1 MPQSARVQQQ
11 AGVVPPPAPPPP
23 VPDAAAIA
31 QPAPPA
37 PPPGPAPRLR
47 RPGPPPGT
55 SLVGWVTGPNSPND
69 TIKRFAITG
78 TDLGIMWDNGDP
90 ANNQVLMAF
99 GDTIG
104 YCSVRGRQWRY
115 NTMFRTNDRALS
127 KTVSIPNGVVNN
139 KYSGSPLW
147 APALSKQVINS
158 IKFAPSETGII
169 PTSGIAVGTT
179 QYMSFMS
186 IRSWDSPGSWTTN
199 FSAIAVSPDN
209 GEHWGVYPQS
219 VRPASPDATP
229 RVPYVPGG
237 EKFQVGA
244 FLKPGDGYLYSYGTP
259 SGRGGPAF
267 VSRVPQSLG
276 AGTQPLR
283 VLGRRELG
291 AAATPGA
298 AQPVIPAPVGEMSVQ
313 YNTYLKQFLALYC
326 NGNNDVVART
336 APAPQGPWGP
346 EQMLVASQGFPR
358 RHLCAV
364 TAPVVDGQGDL
375 LQPVAVVGLQR
386 DVDEDGA
393 AVTESWRSC
402 ATSLFSHRT
411 IPSIAR
417 CGRPRSGPTS
427 DLAGRVV
434 RSLLVIAHPDSPRTR
449 QSIPRHLSDGAG
461 WFGRRIDATS
471 PETRRAK
478 IEARRPGRLARH

>member
-1 MPQSARVQQQ
+1 MSPFGRIASVPVASAAAIGLVVSIVVAPPSTAEPCTGAAAEAQPPAAPNTAATPALPGLNGPPIGHRPRKAQDRAPLPNLGRLSRSILNSFMPQSARVQQQ
-11 AGVVPPPAPPPP
+11 AGVVPPPAPPP
-23 VPDAAAIA
+23 VPDAVAIA
-31 QPAPPA
+31 QPAPPPA
-37 PPPGPAPRLR
+37 PPPGPAPAPAPA
-47 RPGPPPGT
+47 PGPPPGT

-90 ANNQVLMAF
+90 VNNQVLMAF

-104 YCSVRGRQWRY
+104 YCSVRGKQWRY
-115 NTMFRTNDRALS
+115 NTMFRTNDRVLS

-158 IKFAPSETGII
+158 IRFAPSETGII
-169 PTSGIAVGTT
+169 PTSGIAVGKT

-229 RVPYVPGG
+229 RISYVPGG

-259 SGRGGPAF
+259 SGRGGAAF
-267 VSRVPQSLG
+267 VSRVPQGLV
-276 AGTQPLR
+276 P
-283 VLGRRELG
+283 ELSRYEYWDG
-291 AAATPGA
+291 GNWVPKDPGA

-336 APAPQGPWGP
+336 APSPQGPWGP
-346 EQMLVASQGFPR
+346 EQMLVSSWDFPGGIY
-358 RHLCAV
+358 
-364 TAPVVDGQGDL
+364 APL
-375 LQPVAVVGLQR
+375 LHPWSTGKELYYNL
-386 DVDEDGA
+386 
-393 AVTESWRSC
+393 
-402 ATSLFSHRT
+402 SLW
-411 IPSIAR
+411 
-417 CGRPRSGPTS
+417 S
-427 DLAGRVV
+427 DYNVMLMKTV
-434 RSLLVIAHPDSPRTR
+434 LP
-449 QSIPRHLSDGAG
+449 
-461 WFGRRIDATS
+461 
-471 PETRRAK
+471 
-478 IEARRPGRLARH
+478 

>member
-1 MPQSARVQQQ
+1 MSPFARIASVPVASAAAVGLVFGIVVAPPAAAEPCTGAAAEAQPPAAPNTAATPALPGVSGPPIGHRPRKANDSAPLPNLGRLSRSILSAFTPQSARVQQQ
-11 AGVVPPPAPPPP
+11 AGVAPPPAPQP

-37 PPPGPAPRLR
+37 PAPGPAPAPA
-47 RPGPPPGT
+47 PGPPPGT
-55 SLVGWVTGPNSPND
+55 SLVGWVTGPQSPND

-99 GDTIG
+99 GDTLG

-158 IKFAPSETGII
+158 IKFARSETGII
-169 PTSGIAVGTT
+169 PTSGISVGTT

-186 IRSWDSPGSWTTN
+186 IRSWDSPGQWSTN

-259 SGRGGPAF
+259 SGRSGPAF
-267 VSRVPQSLG
+267 VSRVPQALV
-276 AGTQPLR
+276 P
-283 VLGRRELG
+283 ELSRYEYWDG
-291 AAATPGA
+291 
-298 AQPVIPAPVGEMSVQ
+298 
-313 YNTYLKQFLALYC
+313 
-326 NGNNDVVART
+326 GNWART
-336 APAPQGPWGP
+336 IRGPRNRCSP
-346 EQMLVASQGFPR
+346 
-358 RHLCAV
+358 
-364 TAPVVDGQGDL
+364 
-375 LQPVAVVGLQR
+375 
-386 DVDEDGA
+386 
-393 AVTESWRSC
+393 
-402 ATSLFSHRT
+402 HRW
-411 IPSIAR
+411 AKCR
-417 CGRPRSGPTS
+417 CSTTPTS
-427 DLAGRVV
+427 
-434 RSLLVIAHPDSPRTR
+434 SS
-449 QSIPRHLSDGAG
+449 S
-461 WFGRRIDATS
+461 
-471 PETRRAK
+471 
-478 IEARRPGRLARH
+478 

>member
-1 MPQSARVQQQ
+1 MSPFARIASIPVASLATIGLVAAIVVAPPAAAEPCTGAAAEAQPPTAPNAAATPEVPGVSGPPIGHRPSKANDSAPLPNLGRLSRSILSAFVPQSARVQQQ
-11 AGVVPPPAPPPP
+11 AGVAPPPAPPA
-23 VPDAAAIA
+23 VPDAAPIA

-37 PPPGPAPRLR
+37 PA
-47 RPGPPPGT
+47 PGPPPGT
-55 SLVGWVTGPNSPND
+55 SLVGWVTGPQSPND

-90 ANNQVLMAF
+90 GNNQVLMAF

-158 IKFAPSETGII
+158 IKFAPQETGII
-169 PTSGIAVGTT
+169 PTSGISVGTT

-186 IRSWDSPGSWTTN
+186 IRSWDSPGQWTTN

-219 VRPASPDATP
+219 VRPASGDATP

-259 SGRGGPAF
+259 SGRSGPAF
-267 VSRVPQSLG
+267 VSRVPQALVPELSRYEYWDG
-276 AGTQPLR
+276 GTWVPNN
-283 VLGRRELG
+283 
-291 AAATPGA
+291 PGA
-298 AQPVIPAPVGEMSVQ
+298 AQPVFPAPVGEMSVQ
-313 YNTYLKQFLALYC
+313 YNTHLKQFLALYC

-346 EQMLVASQGFPR
+346 EQMLVSSNDFPGGIY
-358 RHLCAV
+358 
-364 TAPVVDGQGDL
+364 APL
-375 LQPVAVVGLQR
+375 LHPWSTGKEIYYNL
-386 DVDEDGA
+386 
-393 AVTESWRSC
+393 
-402 ATSLFSHRT
+402 SLW
-411 IPSIAR
+411 
-417 CGRPRSGPTS
+417 S
-427 DLAGRVV
+427 DYNVMLMKTV
-434 RSLLVIAHPDSPRTR
+434 LP
-449 QSIPRHLSDGAG
+449 
-461 WFGRRIDATS
+461 
-471 PETRRAK
+471 
-478 IEARRPGRLARH
+478 

>member
-1 MPQSARVQQQ
+1 M
-11 AGVVPPPAPPPP
+11 
-23 VPDAAAIA
+23 
-31 QPAPPA
+31 
-37 PPPGPAPRLR
+37 
-47 RPGPPPGT
+47 
-55 SLVGWVTGPNSPND
+55 TGPQSPND

-99 GDTIG
+99 GDTLG

-158 IKFAPSETGII
+158 IKFARSETGII
-169 PTSGIAVGTT
+169 PTSGISVGTT

-186 IRSWDSPGSWTTN
+186 IRSWDSPGQWSTN

-259 SGRGGPAF
+259 SGRSGPAF
-267 VSRVPQSLG
+267 VSRVPQALVPELSRYEYWDG
-276 AGTQPLR
+276 GNW
-283 VLGRRELG
+283 GRTIRG
-291 AAATPGA
+291 PRNRCSPHRWAKCRCSTTPTSSSSWRCTATA
-298 AQPVIPAPVGEMSVQ
+298 TTMWWR
-313 YNTYLKQFLALYC
+313 
-326 NGNNDVVART
+326 RT

-346 EQMLVASQGFPR
+346 EQMLVASQDFPGGIY
-358 RHLCAV
+358 
-364 TAPVVDGQGDL
+364 APL
-375 LQPVAVVGLQR
+375 LHPWSTGKEIYYNL
-386 DVDEDGA
+386 
-393 AVTESWRSC
+393 
-402 ATSLFSHRT
+402 SLW
-411 IPSIAR
+411 
-417 CGRPRSGPTS
+417 S
-427 DLAGRVV
+427 DYNVMLMKTV
-434 RSLLVIAHPDSPRTR
+434 LP
-449 QSIPRHLSDGAG
+449 
-461 WFGRRIDATS
+461 
-471 PETRRAK
+471 
-478 IEARRPGRLARH
+478 

>member
-1 MPQSARVQQQ
+1 MSPFARIATVPVASAAAVGLVFGIVVAPPAAAEPCTGAAAEAQPPAAPNSAATPELPGVSGPPIGHRPRKANDSAPLPNLGRLSRSILSAFVPQSARVQQQ
-11 AGVVPPPAPPPP
+11 AGVAPPPAPQP
-23 VPDAAAIA
+23 VPDAAAVA

-37 PPPGPAPRLR
+37 PAPGPAPAPA
-47 RPGPPPGT
+47 PGPPPGT
-55 SLVGWVTGPNSPND
+55 SLVGWVTGPHSPND

-104 YCSVRGRQWRY
+104 YCSVRGKQWRY

-158 IKFAPSETGII
+158 IKFARSETGII
-169 PTSGIAVGTT
+169 PTSGISVGTT

-186 IRSWDSPGSWTTN
+186 IRSWDSPGQWSTN

-259 SGRGGPAF
+259 SGRSGPAF
-267 VSRVPQSLG
+267 VSRVPQALV
-276 AGTQPLR
+276 P
-283 VLGRRELG
+283 ELSRYEYWDG
-291 AAATPGA
+291 GNWAPNNPGA
-298 AQPVIPAPVGEMSVQ
+298 AQPVFPAPVGEMSVQ

-346 EQMLVASQGFPR
+346 EQMLVASQDFPGGIY
-358 RHLCAV
+358 
-364 TAPVVDGQGDL
+364 APL
-375 LQPVAVVGLQR
+375 LHPWSTGKEIYYNL
-386 DVDEDGA
+386 
-393 AVTESWRSC
+393 
-402 ATSLFSHRT
+402 SLW
-411 IPSIAR
+411 
-417 CGRPRSGPTS
+417 S
-427 DLAGRVV
+427 DYNVMLMKTV
-434 RSLLVIAHPDSPRTR
+434 LP
-449 QSIPRHLSDGAG
+449 
-461 WFGRRIDATS
+461 
-471 PETRRAK
+471 
-478 IEARRPGRLARH
+478 